1 MPYGKSLLLVT
12 YRNISFKIFI
22 SNSRTKKN
30 NNNNKFDTLFFNMT
44 RSIEIKF
51 NTTFNTSLYDMYNYD
66 IKYNVKFFI

>member
-30 NNNNKFDTLFFNMT
+30 KNNNKFDTLFFNMT

-51 NTTFNTSLYDMYNYD
+51 NTTFNTSLYMYNYD

>member
-1 MPYGKSLLLVT
+1 MPYGKALLLVT

-30 NNNNKFDTLFFNMT
+30 NNNSKFDTLFFNMT

>member
-30 NNNNKFDTLFFNMT
+30 KNNNKFDTLFFNMT

-66 IKYNVKFFI
+66 IKYNVKFFT

>member
-30 NNNNKFDTLFFNMT
+30 NNNSKFDTLFFNMT
-44 RSIEIKF
+44 WSIEIKF
-51 NTTFNTSLYDMYNYD
+51 NTTFNTSLYMYNYD

>member
-30 NNNNKFDTLFFNMT
+30 KNNNKFDTLFFNMT